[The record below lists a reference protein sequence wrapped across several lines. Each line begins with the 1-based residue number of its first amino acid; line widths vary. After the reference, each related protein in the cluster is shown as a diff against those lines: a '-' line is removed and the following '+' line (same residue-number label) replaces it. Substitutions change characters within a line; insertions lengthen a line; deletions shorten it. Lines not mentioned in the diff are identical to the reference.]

1 MFQALYFSKI
11 YGKNLCKNPFNIF
24 FFIFYNFTK
33 MKFKS
38 LSALSLS
45 EIVKK
50 NNKTLGPACYIEDC
64 QISDAWTWTWH
75 YSTLFTFRILHEFV
89 MSVHLL
95 CTLLTY
101 PYCLKHVHAGCLILD
116 CTFWEI
122 SKKGNLLAKTKFKVS
137 SFFLLSLQLSNSKI
151 PTKNDM
157 PS

>member
-1 MFQALYFSKI
+1 MGQTTCRPSVWCSKHYI
-11 YGKNLCKNPFNIF
+11 FPRFMAKLFAKILSIFF

-38 LSALSLS
+38 VSALSLS

-64 QISDAWTWTWH
+64 QISDAWTWTWQ
-75 YSTLFTFRILHEFV
+75 YSTLFTFRILYEFV

-101 PYCLKHVHAGCLILD
+101 PYCSKHVHAGFLILD

-122 SKKGNLLAKTKFKVS
+122 R
-137 SFFLLSLQLSNSKI
+137 
-151 PTKNDM
+151 
-157 PS
+157 

>member
-1 MFQALYFSKI
+1 MSHSSALKTDSLQYNMLVRWLARTNDLSTKRLMFQAFIFFQDLWQNSLQKSFQY
-11 YGKNLCKNPFNIF
+11 F

-64 QISDAWTWTWH
+64 QISDAWTWTWQ
-75 YSTLFTFRILHEFV
+75 YSTLFTFRILYEFV

-101 PYCLKHVHAGCLILD
+101 PYCSKHVHAGFLILD

-122 SKKGNLLAKTKFKVS
+122 R
-137 SFFLLSLQLSNSKI
+137 
-151 PTKNDM
+151 
-157 PS
+157 